1 MSFDLTE
8 ILPMTT
14 AMKARRG
21 APLKIGEWVP
31 QAGIIVGGRP
41 YSYEGFEF
49 QQQIIEDDHPEQV
62 LQKAAQIGA
71 SEIMAIRSIY
81 VASHLGLAALYYL
94 DNDKKAKTFSKKRI
108 QRLINRSPEL
118 KNQIGETYSHDHMDI
133 GEGSIQVMGM
143 FSESNVI
150 TAPGDYV
157 IRDEVDRS
165 KQDHSEFVKDR
176 IMASHLQWDHA
187 LSQPSFPGYGI
198 NKMFVPSDQH
208 YWHLICPAC
217 GAENCLEKDFPKNFM
232 EIPTNRLKSAPDGA
246 THYRGCLSCQAE
258 LDMKNGRW
266 VAHRPGRDVR
276 GYHISQ
282 LYTQIEP
289 PKAKAPNYATHIMRQ
304 YAAALKRRL
313 ELKRFTISIIGDPYG
328 GDDAKITDDV
338 LRDCERPYGFWERGA
353 GTFMGVDVGDLLRI
367 GINQRWGRVLQW
379 VHFET
384 TDKWDRLPELMRRF
398 GVAACVIDAMPYKRS
413 AKEFATGFRKKVW
426 IQYFKP
432 VKELTV
438 GSELFE
444 NKISIQTVSVDRTE
458 SLDATV
464 DMLVNEE
471 MWLVAMDKASQAE
484 KAVLED
490 VWAHL
495 KMLITETVEDSNG
508 NKRRTYLDHVENHFG
523 MAMNSGRIAALELGV
538 KGLAPYL
545 GMEWAEIGGN
555 A

>member
-1 MSFDLTE
+1 MSQLLAD
-8 ILPMTT
+8 ILPMTA

-31 QAGIIVGGRP
+31 QAGIMVGGRP

-49 QQQIIEDDHPEQV
+49 QQQIIEDDHPTQV
-62 LQKAAQIGA
+62 LQKGAQIGA
-71 SEIMAIRSIY
+71 SEIMAIRSVY
-81 VASHLGLAALYYL
+81 VAAHLGLTSLYYL
-94 DNDKKAKTFSKKRI
+94 DNDKKARTFGKKRI

-118 KNQIGETYSHDHMDI
+118 KGQIGETYSWDHMDL

-232 EIPTNRLKSAPDGA
+232 EYPTSRLKSAPDGA
-246 THYRGCLSCQAE
+246 THYRGCLHCQAE
-258 LDMKNGRW
+258 LDMKKGRW

-289 PKAKAPNYATHIMRQ
+289 PKKKAANYATWIMRQ

-313 ELKRFTISIIGDPYG
+313 ELRRFVISIIGDPYG

-338 LRDCERPYGFWERGA
+338 LRACQRKYGFGRAGL
-353 GTFMGVDVGDLLRI
+353 GTFMGVDVGDLLHI
-367 GINQRWGRVLQW
+367 AINVRYGGELKW
-379 VHFET
+379 VWFEVT
-384 TDKWDRLPELMRRF
+384 EKWSRLAELMRAF

-413 AKEFATGFRKKVW
+413 AKEFACGFKKKVW
-426 IQYFKP
+426 IQYFRP
-432 VKELTV
+432 VKELTI

-444 NKISIQTVSVDRTE
+444 NKIPIQTVFVDRTE

-464 DMLVNEE
+464 DMLVAEE
-471 MWLVAMDKASQAE
+471 MLLPAMDKANPAE

-495 KMLITETVEDSNG
+495 KMLITETVEDHNG

-538 KGLAPYL
+538 KGISPSL
-545 GMEWAEIGGN
+545 GIEFAQVGGN

>member
-1 MSFDLTE
+1 MSHLLED
-8 ILPMTT
+8 ILPMTA
-14 AMKARRG
+14 AMKAKRG
-21 APLKIGEWVP
+21 APLTIGEWVP
-31 QAGIIVGGRP
+31 KAGIMVGGRP

-49 QQQIIEDDHPEQV
+49 QQQIVEDDHPIQV

-81 VASHLGLAALYYL
+81 VAAHLGLTSLYYL
-94 DNDKKAKTFSKKRI
+94 DNDKKAKTFGKKRI

-118 KNQIGETYSHDHMDI
+118 KGQIGETYSWDHMDL
-133 GEGSIQVMGM
+133 GDGSIQVMGM
-143 FSESNVI
+143 FSEANVI

-198 NKMFVPSDQH
+198 NKMFAPSDQH

-217 GAENCLEKDFPKNFM
+217 GAENCIEKEFPKNFM
-232 EIPTNRLKSAPDGA
+232 EYPKSRVKSAPDGA
-246 THYRGCLSCQAE
+246 THYRGCLKCEAE
-258 LDMKNGRW
+258 LDMKRGRW
-266 VAHRPGRDVR
+266 VAHRPGRDTR

-289 PKAKAPNYATHIMRQ
+289 PKKKAANYATWIMRQ

-313 ELKRFTISIIGDPYG
+313 ELRRFIISIVGDPYG
-328 GDDAKITDDV
+328 GDDAKIDDNV
-338 LRDCERPYGFWERGA
+338 LRKCQRPYSFGDNGF
-353 GTFMGVDVGDLLRI
+353 GTFMGVDVGDLLHI
-367 GINQRWGRVLQW
+367 AINVRYGGELKW
-379 VHFET
+379 VWFEI
-384 TDKWDRLPELMRRF
+384 TDKWGRLAELMRKF
-398 GVAACVIDAMPYKRS
+398 GVSACVIDAMPYKRS
-413 AKEFATGFRKKVW
+413 AKEFASSFRKKVW
-426 IQYFKP
+426 IQYFRP

-444 NKISIQTVSVDRTE
+444 NKIPIQTVVVDRTE

-464 DMLVNEE
+464 DMIVAEE
-471 MWLVAMDKASQAE
+471 MLLPAMQAVSQAE

-490 VWAHL
+490 VWEHL
-495 KMLITETVEDSNG
+495 KMLITETIEDHNG

-538 KGLAPYL
+538 KGLSPSMDIAFAP
-545 GMEWAEIGGN
+545 IGGN